1 MWILPGGDEQVHPW
15 WQVLDQKGEGIVD
28 RFGIDDVVVVEDE
41 NEIVRDGGAL
51 VEQGRQGRFG
61 WRRLRGPERT
71 QHAFSN
77 IRRDRLQ
84 SGDEVSQKARGVAIR
99 FVQRQPSGWPFAT
112 GDPFAKQRGFA
123 KAGGGGDEGQ
133 FAVQTL
139 VETPGQAGTEDGMG
153 PRWGD
158 IEFGS

>member
-1 MWILPGGDEQVHPW
+1 MVAVSLSRVVRTASVGGGWGDWSIPTPP
-15 WQVLDQKGEGIVD
+15 
-28 RFGIDDVVVVEDE
+28 FCDV
-41 NEIVRDGGAL
+41 R
-51 VEQGRQGRFG
+51 
-61 WRRLRGPERT
+61 
-71 QHAFSN
+71 SN
-77 IRRDRLQ
+77 GLQ

-133 FAVQTL
+133 FAGQTL

-158 IEFGS
+158 IE